1 MDALGTSAWLYAYG
15 IYTMV
20 PQRLYAQR
28 VDGQPRRENRTPCRN
43 LVKQAYLIPIFT
55 IMPQSLVYN
64 TDCLEY
70 MRTLPDNYFSLAI
83 ADPPY
88 GDAGQNNAN
97 PHVDLGS
104 RSRKYLKD
112 TEITTPPPTTTT
124 SCTRLR
130 RTVRALHEQAG
141 LGRRSTQKN
150 PCVGHGPR

>member
-1 MDALGTSAWLYAYG
+1 
-15 IYTMV
+15 
-20 PQRLYAQR
+20 
-28 VDGQPRRENRTPCRN
+28 
-43 LVKQAYLIPIFT
+43 
-55 IMPQSLVYN
+55 MPQSQVHN
-64 TDCLEY
+64 TDCLQF
-70 MRTLPDNYFSLAI
+70 MQSLPDNYFDLAI

-112 TEITTPPPTTTT
+112 TEIPPPTTT

-130 RTVRALHEQAG
+130 REVRALHEQAEHG
-141 LGRRSTQKN
+141 QRSTQKN